1 VSTTRRPLRPRTPR
15 HRHFRSFWALLY
27 REAAY
32 QLIVGRFGFPPG
44 RPSRKWF
51 WRLPKRKLLILVAR
65 VLRAYSE
72 RRYIP

>member
-1 VSTTRRPLRPRTPR
+1 VSTTRRPRRPRPPR

-32 QLIVGRFGFPPG
+32 QLIVGRFVNQPE
-44 RPSRKWF
+44 RPTRKRF
-51 WRLPKRKLLILVAR
+51 WRLPKRKLLVLVAR